1 MVMEVTMSSDLGEE
15 STHYLNPAA
24 CQKVLTPTRLM
35 VLREIAAH
43 DHDSIQSLATA
54 LEMRHTR
61 TARNCYRLAEHGLV
75 ELKPGEETRKQPRLA
90 HENVL
95 VQPIVHNGEVVVDG

>member
-1 MVMEVTMSSDLGEE
+1 MSSDLGREE
-15 STHYLNPAA
+15 RENTHYLNPSA
-24 CQKVLTPTRLM
+24 CPKVLTPTRIM

-43 DHDSIQSLATA
+43 DHDSIQELATA
-54 LEMRHTR
+54 LEMGHTR

-75 ELKPGEETRKQPRLA
+75 ELKQGVGTRKKPRLA
-90 HENVL
+90 HENIL